1 MLASAQAPVLGTTS
15 IPTASIVPGG
25 GIAMEPVRQGSLIA
39 VPPGTTVPVNV
50 NGSIVHVKTVPAPQ
64 TASVRVSNPVPKG
77 NNLGNVPTIITLPPK
92 YIKTQLPPKYN
103 TETLP
108 EKIIQQKLPPLGP
121 PALAPKLSIPT
132 QSVVVP
138 STQSVVVPPPQ
149 PVVVPSTQSVVVPPP
164 QPVVVPSTQSVVV
177 PPPQPI
183 LQSAVV
189 PQASA
194 VTSQIIGYAPI
205 YATTPIKTNPYA

>member
-1 MLASAQAPVLGTTS
+1 MIASAQAPVLGTTS

-77 NNLGNVPTIITLPPK
+77 SNLGNVPSIITLPPK

-121 PALAPKLSIPT
+121 PTLPPKLSIPT

-138 STQSVVVPPPQ
+138 QPQ

-183 LQSAVV
+183 LQSAVA

-194 VTSQIIGYAPI
+194 VTGQIIGYAPI
-205 YATTPIKTNPYA
+205 YATTPLKTNPYA